1 MKRIETMKCKYPIL
15 FWIGWVA
22 IAVWMVMCVANYAFG
37 YTLIEQPRWDDVG
50 GFLLILGMFLMFRSL
65 DWCEVEFFVFVKHPG
80 RLRKIGYD
88 YVFMFMVFLGL
99 DIIQIELL
107 QNTLVILALGIY
119 LYDMLKLIGFH
130 WTRITSAILA
140 TVVASLMSCNHY
152 SVWRT
157 LLFRAE
163 SAPEKGPGEKGF

>member
-22 IAVWMVMCVANYAFG
+22 IAVWMVMCIANYAFG

-130 WTRITSAILA
+130 WPFKRVHLI
-140 TVVASLMSCNHY
+140 
-152 SVWRT
+152 
-157 LLFRAE
+157 
-163 SAPEKGPGEKGF
+163 